1 VRAHGAHTRHHASCG
16 VHCVMSRTHGIMWRT
31 HCIVH
36 HVSYTASCV
45 WRTYGIMHHVAWCAG
60 GATLAVVVTQFPPRY
75 ACPQRRQAALMKM
88 QSDNQA
94 FRCDSAAPRSTAGA
108 REPRA
113 TNGPAAWELK
123 LYPLRE
129 PLLPDSGP
137 RLWYDRR
144 LDDTGEPCGAAL
156 LRGSSCPIRGGRD
169 FVHGAAARRNTKVTP
184 LAQRT
189 RPLAHSPVL
198 ASTTTSSSFL
208 SP

>member
-16 VHCVMSRTHGIMWRT
+16 VHCVMCRTHGIMWRT

-45 WRTYGIMHHVAWCAG
+45 WRTYGIMHHVAWRAG

-94 FRCDSAAPRSTAGA
+94 FPCDSAAPRSTAGA

-123 LYPLRE
+123 LYPCESPCCRGLTADHGCGTTDAWMTLGKLVELPSSAAHRAQLAKAGISSTDLQRAGILR
-129 PLLPDSGP
+129 
-137 RLWYDRR
+137 
-144 LDDTGEPCGAAL
+144 
-156 LRGSSCPIRGGRD
+156 
-169 FVHGAAARRNTKVTP
+169 
-184 LAQRT
+184 
-189 RPLAHSPVL
+189 
-198 ASTTTSSSFL
+198 
-208 SP
+208 